1 MKTKIHLLV
10 ASIFVLFVASCS
22 SENHDSNTDN
32 NKLFNTDGYFRSEI
46 VQLNKGNH
54 TLLKTAEYNGKK
66 EIIQSDTVN
75 WNKEFEL
82 FTASNISSK
91 LNSYTID
98 SIHQSDTT
106 LVIFK
111 AKEAKLD
118 VRKIELSY
126 LENKLVRLSIEREK
140 ENAFYY
146 SSQQLEYI
154 PQTIFTIT
162 AKDKMIF
169 SDTTYY
175 HITSVIQ

>member
-1 MKTKIHLLV
+1 ML
-10 ASIFVLFVASCS
+10 
-22 SENHDSNTDN
+22 
-32 NKLFNTDGYFRSEI
+32 FRS
-46 VQLNKGNH
+46 
-54 TLLKTAEYNGKK
+54 
-66 EIIQSDTVN
+66 
-75 WNKEFEL
+75 
-82 FTASNISSK
+82 
-91 LNSYTID
+91 
-98 SIHQSDTT
+98 
-106 LVIFK
+106 
-111 AKEAKLD
+111 EAKLD